1 MKRPKILLTALGTRA
16 YDSTYRLGDEVS
28 QANLAPIALVR
39 LLGNEWEFDEI
50 VVLCTDKARE
60 ETYSILEDGV
70 RPISC
75 RLIMIPDGRDNQ
87 ELSDVV
93 RKIME
98 GIPESADLTLD
109 ITHGL
114 RSMPFL
120 FFASSLY
127 LSALKN
133 VEIKGAWYGM
143 VDSKN
148 QDGTCPFVDLSII
161 LEVVE
166 WFWAAKAFRDMSDP
180 LAIAELMERKISISK
195 ENLPNEQK
203 ASFSELTKFTKAIQ
217 GFGRNYAAALPLELG
232 KMASEID
239 DIYAGMEVRPQPEII
254 PLQEDMLRQLAA
266 SAREYS
272 ISASGRGWRK
282 EDQSLSLGEVQRQ
295 ARLVDRYLKY
305 GQYNNAIGLMREL
318 VVSRVMLKIPR
329 RDLDLPWLDRP
340 YRKQVERSLG
350 SLASF
355 YREGRRNELASCWNE
370 IIGLRNNLHHHGMNT
385 DKVRVDKSRKRLEE
399 IWHLLEDNMEEAEFW
414 NLAFGGGG
422 GTLFISP
429 LGLHPG
435 FLYTALSKLR
445 NSPHVCLVVA
455 SEDSA
460 VHLEEIK
467 NRSGYEGELN
477 SLIMD
482 PHHGFEDI
490 AKLVQRSKEILLGA
504 DEVMCNITGGTTT
517 LQYAVI
523 QLAKMAEKLGRKV
536 NWIAVVDERDSEEQ
550 NAEPYVLGDIVEIE
564 EVRL

>member
-1 MKRPKILLTALGTRA
+1 
-16 YDSTYRLGDEVS
+16 
-28 QANLAPIALVR
+28 
-39 LLGNEWEFDEI
+39 
-50 VVLCTDKARE
+50 
-60 ETYSILEDGV
+60 
-70 RPISC
+70 
-75 RLIMIPDGRDNQ
+75 
-87 ELSDVV
+87 
-93 RKIME
+93 ME
-98 GIPESADLTLD
+98 GIPESVDLTLD

-133 VEIKGAWYGM
+133 VEIKGTWYGM

-161 LEVVE
+161 LEMVE
-166 WFWAAKAFRDMSDP
+166 WFWAARAFRDKSDP

-203 ASFSELTKFTKAIQ
+203 ASLSELTKFTKAIQ

-232 KMASEID
+232 EMASAVD
-239 DIYAGMEVRPQPEII
+239 DVYSGLEVHPQPEII
-254 PLQEDMLRQLAA
+254 PLQEEMLGQLAA
-266 SAREYS
+266 SVREYS
-272 ISASGRGWRK
+272 ISASGGRWRK
-282 EDQSLSLGEVQRQ
+282 DDLSLSLEEIQRQ

-305 GQYNNAIGLMREL
+305 GQYNSAIGLMREL
-318 VVSRVMLKIPR
+318 VVNRVMLEISKR
-329 RDLDLPWLDRP
+329 YSDLPWLDRS
-340 YRKQVERSLG
+340 YRKHVEWRLG

-355 YREGRRNELASCWNE
+355 YRDGRKNELAYCWNE
-370 IIGLRNNLHHHGMNT
+370 IIKLRNNLHHHGMNT
-385 DKVRVDKSRKRLEE
+385 GKVKVDKSRKRLEE
-399 IWHLLEDNMEEAEFW
+399 IWRLLKDNMEKTGFW
-414 NLAFGGGG
+414 NPQFGGGG
-422 GTLFISP
+422 GKLFISP

-445 NSPHVCLVVA
+445 NSHHVCLVVA

-467 NRSGYEGELN
+467 NRSGYEGKLN

-490 AKLVQRSKEILLGA
+490 AELVQRSKAILLGA
-504 DEVMCNITGGTTT
+504 DEVLCNITGGTTT

-523 QLAKMAEKLGRKV
+523 QLAKMAGKLGRKV
-536 NWIAVVDERDSEEQ
+536 NWIAVVDERDSEKQ
-550 NAEPYVLGDIVEIE
+550 NAEPYVLGDIVEIKE
-564 EVRL
+564 SRL